1 MPTGHVISTSRSEAV
16 VRAESSSGE
25 GLHGNLGLP
34 PSPRQV
40 GDAEQ
45 RAFVLDSASRAS
57 LPSPPGMGQPAHPMS
72 TSHTHVALTVPEP
85 TAGVFVS

>member
-1 MPTGHVISTSRSEAV
+1 MPTGHVISTSGSEAV

-45 RAFVLDSASRAS
+45 SEQG
-57 LPSPPGMGQPAHPMS
+57 LPPLSSWDGAARPP
-72 TSHTHVALTVPEP
+72 HVNIAYTRGPH
-85 TAGVFVS
+85 SS